1 MSQKH
6 PNELLNEMVAFYVLF
21 YLKRVSFQRT
31 SSPINKSSWKFL
43 KNARIDPNTDL
54 LGLEGYDM
62 GTDAAILQ
70 RELVESGAVN
80 TSLRSVIRTNMRLMP
95 LVAHGPQ
102 AWLVTSYK
110 SMLDNICELDRGTL
124 EYGLDKDIYRDI
136 FDNVKAARMM
146 FEEASRKIADK
157 IYLLYGDLPSL
168 ALVEGGAGNGA
179 AMLTI
184 LDKFPRHQLPKFLIS
199 DIDEKTR
206 LPAEQLFLIKGYFEH
221 LPWMKVDLG
230 DTNDLKRVQT
240 EVDGHDAVVSVN
252 FIIHEHQTIL
262 EKFFQSMSQELPS
275 AHLAISEFFLP
286 ESDDIMDP
294 SFPWWFVYLHEVS
307 SQYLR
312 TEKDFL
318 VAANKFGY
326 TVHDRIDHQIE
337 NKKPLI
343 STLFLSKN

>member
-1 MSQKH
+1 MDKKH
-6 PNELLNEMVAFYVLF
+6 PNEYLNEMVAFYVIF
-21 YLKRVSFQRT
+21 YLAKVDFKKT
-31 SSPINKSSWKFL
+31 GSPINNSSWNFL
-43 KNARIDPNTDL
+43 KRSGLKPDANQYFLDGFS
-54 LGLEGYDM
+54 LG
-62 GTDAAILQ
+62 TQAANLQ
-70 RELVESGAVN
+70 RRLVSSGGPNV
-80 TSLRSVIRTNMRLMP
+80 SLRSVIREYPELIP

-102 AWLVTSYK
+102 SWLIKTYD
-110 SMLDNICELDRGTL
+110 SMLRNIYELDMGTK

-136 FDNVKAARMM
+136 IDNVKAARMM

-206 LPAEQLFLIKGYFEH
+206 LPAEELFLVKGYFEH
-221 LPWMKVDLG
+221 LPWIKVDLG

-262 EKFFQSMSQELPS
+262 EKFFQSMSQELPN

-318 VAANKFGY
+318 AVANKYGY
-326 TVHDRIDHQIE
+326 SVHDRIDHQTV
-337 NKKPLI
+337 NQKPLV
-343 STLFLSKN
+343 STLFLSK